1 MIIFKP
7 VLLNVEIFTE
17 KVKKN
22 WEIVMK
28 KMFYLQKNSGL
39 CQYKSKIRIR
49 IKLFRILHTC
59 SAAV

>member
-1 MIIFKP
+1 MITLKP

-28 KMFYLQKNSGL
+28 KMFYLQKKFGFVP
-39 CQYKSKIRIR
+39 I
-49 IKLFRILHTC
+49 
-59 SAAV
+59 